1 MKEEIK
7 MKILVINC
15 GSSTIKFQLIE
26 MEKKEVIAKG
36 RCDMIG
42 YKESNIIY
50 SNIRDNYSNHED
62 VKMQDHNEGMN
73 VLLATL
79 LDKEHGV
86 ISNLDEIY
94 AVGHRMAHGGERFKK
109 PELVTDELLK
119 IVEGFSELAPLHNP
133 GCIMGIKAVREVAPN
148 LKNVVVFDTAF
159 HQTIPDYNYIYPID
173 YKYYEKYQIRRY
185 GFHGTSYMYILSRLE
200 EILQKPKE
208 KINAIVCHLG
218 GGASICAIKEGKS
231 YDTSMGFTPL
241 EGLVM
246 ETRCGDIDPAIVT
259 KLMRKENLTVDQ
271 IDEILNKKS
280 GRVGLCGIGDQRQ
293 LIEAAKEDK
302 PRAKLTRQI
311 QANRTRKYIGAYM
324 AELNHV
330 DAIVF
335 TGGNGENNACERE
348 LIVNHMDELGV
359 VLDETRNNEG
369 SRKESKIST
378 DDSKVGIYVI
388 PTDEELEIAKQTLD
402 VVGSC

>member
-1 MKEEIK
+1 
-7 MKILVINC
+7 
-15 GSSTIKFQLIE
+15 
-26 MEKKEVIAKG
+26 
-36 RCDMIG
+36 
-42 YKESNIIY
+42 
-50 SNIRDNYSNHED
+50 
-62 VKMQDHNEGMN
+62 
-73 VLLATL
+73 
-79 LDKEHGV
+79 
-86 ISNLDEIY
+86 
-94 AVGHRMAHGGERFKK
+94 
-109 PELVTDELLK
+109 
-119 IVEGFSELAPLHNP
+119 
-133 GCIMGIKAVREVAPN
+133 
-148 LKNVVVFDTAF
+148 
-159 HQTIPDYNYIYPID
+159 
-173 YKYYEKYQIRRY
+173 
-185 GFHGTSYMYILSRLE
+185 
-200 EILQKPKE
+200 
-208 KINAIVCHLG
+208 
-218 GGASICAIKEGKS
+218 
-231 YDTSMGFTPL
+231 
-241 EGLVM
+241 M
-246 ETRCGDIDPAIVT
+246 ETRSGDIDPAIVT

-348 LIVNHMDELGV
+348 LIVNHMDGLGV

-388 PTDEELEIAKQTLD
+388 PTDEELEIARQTLD